1 MPIALSI
8 VTPTGETFRGEVESV
23 VLPGSEGDFGVLEN
37 HERFLTPLRV
47 GAVEIRRADD
57 TLYAAIASGF
67 AEVGAEG
74 VTVLVDACDLAHEID
89 VAEAELAR
97 DLAEQKLAQIG
108 VDEAAE
114 RREHYEEALELAH
127 LRVDVGKRAS

>member
-1 MPIALSI
+1 MPVSLTI
-8 VTPTGETFRGEVESV
+8 VTPTGEAFQGEVESV

-47 GAVEIRRADD
+47 GAVEIQQADD

-67 AEVGAEG
+67 AEVGADG
-74 VTVLVDACDLAHEID
+74 VTVLVDACDLANEID

-97 DLAEQKLAQIG
+97 DLAEQKLAQLHG
-108 VDEAAE
+108 DEAAE
-114 RREHYEEALELAH
+114 RREQYEEALELAH
-127 LRVDVGKRAS
+127 LRVDVAKRHS